1 MTGDAAP
8 SSAHGVDEVISWQAV
23 APLPEVNGDVAGLLE
38 TIDDQRRVWEETLA
52 FATHD
57 EIEAARKRTLRRH
70 AIETGIIERLYDVEW
85 GVTEALVAEGLT
97 LEAAARD
104 GGIATETLTVIR
116 DHYEALDYLSEVAR
130 GTGPLTPYVIR
141 QLHELI
147 TRHQTSY
154 EAKDQFNRV
163 VLVPMPH
170 GEWKRQA
177 NHAVRP
183 DGTIIAFAPPEQVE
197 SAIEQLLRG
206 YADSVDAHPIV
217 RAAWFH
223 HQFVTIHPFADGNG
237 RVARGLTLLTL
248 LSNHYAPLVVTRRH
262 RAEYLQSLD
271 FATDGNLKPL
281 IRLFARLEGVALRSE
296 LIRPMS
302 AAPETT
308 SVVDVARA
316 YTDRLLQLRQQ
327 ADGDKR
333 QAVLALADAV
343 HRRLGRHLATLR
355 TELVETFKAV
365 DPRAN
370 GDVLQ
375 SKPGDERA
383 HWWRAQLV
391 DTANAVDFFTNLNDG
406 SWWTRFELQ
415 VFGERLCYVV
425 AVQRMGRGESGFLA
439 VTAFAEMR
447 SGDQEARP
455 VSLLDLTADDAVTL
469 VYSDDDAARWPAVSD
484 LVDRTMTAAVTRFA
498 QTLG

>member
-1 MTGDAAP
+1 
-8 SSAHGVDEVISWQAV
+8 
-23 APLPEVNGDVAGLLE
+23 
-38 TIDDQRRVWEETLA
+38 
-52 FATHD
+52 
-57 EIEAARKRTLRRH
+57 
-70 AIETGIIERLYDVEW
+70 
-85 GVTEALVAEGLT
+85 
-97 LEAAARD
+97 
-104 GGIATETLTVIR
+104 
-116 DHYEALDYLSEVAR
+116 
-130 GTGPLTPYVIR
+130 
-141 QLHELI
+141 
-147 TRHQTSY
+147 
-154 EAKDQFNRV
+154 
-163 VLVPMPH
+163 
-170 GEWKRQA
+170 
-177 NHAVRP
+177 
-183 DGTIIAFAPPEQVE
+183 
-197 SAIEQLLRG
+197 
-206 YADSVDAHPIV
+206 
-217 RAAWFH
+217 
-223 HQFVTIHPFADGNG
+223 
-237 RVARGLTLLTL
+237 
-248 LSNHYAPLVVTRRH
+248 VTRRH

-271 FATDGNLKPL
+271 LATDGNLKPL
-281 IRLFARLEGVALRSE
+281 VRLFARLEGVALRSE
-296 LIRPMS
+296 LIRPMA

-333 QAVLALADAV
+333 QSVLALADAV

-355 TELVETFKAV
+355 TELVGTFTAV
-365 DPRAN
+365 DPRAT

-375 SKPGDERA
+375 SNPGDERA

-406 SWWTRFELQ
+406 SWWTRFKIQ

-447 SGDQEARP
+447 SGDHDARP

-484 LVDRTMTAAVTRFA
+484 LVDRTLTAAVTRFA